1 MSRSRR
7 KYIHLIL
14 LAEQRPLQTVHTETR
29 DSVACYRSS
38 GEWRRAC
45 SHMSRGPGPQREGEN
60 CRQAEARADKLAM
73 IGAASNKASTVYTL
87 QFTFHTITV
96 YPLDHAVDSH
106 AAFTPVLLC
115 NCKTLRQSIN
125 IFKCFKFH

>member
-7 KYIHLIL
+7 KYNHLIL

-45 SHMSRGPGPQREGEN
+45 SHMSRGSYHNRREGEN

-87 QFTFHTITV
+87 QVTFHTITV

-106 AAFTPVLLC
+106 AVFTPVLLF
-115 NCKTLRQSIN
+115 NCKTLNRST
-125 IFKCFKFH
+125 F